1 MRNHRAPGGARRACR
16 DGAIMVRLAAT
27 DEGVGAMT
35 MGSKQG
41 KLAVMVAAMSTV
53 LGGCTT
59 SGSAIS
65 VRPDTTPVPTTTR
78 GGAGLDR
85 VLGREA
91 NALVALFGQ
100 PDADIRE
107 GNARKLQFASAACV
121 LDAYLYP
128 RGNAAPVVTHVD
140 SRQPDGSPIDRA
152 SCIAALTRRDGGK

>member
-1 MRNHRAPGGARRACR
+1 M
-16 DGAIMVRLAAT
+16 M
-27 DEGVGAMT
+27 MS
-35 MGSKQG
+35 SKQR

-53 LGGCTT
+53 LAGCTT
-59 SGSAIS
+59 SGGAVSA
-65 VRPDTTPVPTTTR
+65 RPDTTPVPFAGR

-85 VLGREA
+85 VLGRDA

-100 PDADIRE
+100 PDADVRE

-128 RGNAAPVVTHVD
+128 RGNAAPVVTHLD

-152 SCIAALTRRDGGK
+152 SCIAALTRRDSGK

>member
-1 MRNHRAPGGARRACR
+1 M
-16 DGAIMVRLAAT
+16 M
-27 DEGVGAMT
+27 
-35 MGSKQG
+35 MGSKQR
-41 KLAVMVAAMSTV
+41 KLAVIVAAISTV
-53 LGGCTT
+53 LTGCTT
-59 SGSAIS
+59 SGSAIAA
-65 VRPDTTPVPTTTR
+65 RPDTTPVPVVSR
-78 GGAGLDR
+78 GGAGVDR

-100 PDADIRE
+100 PDADVRE

-128 RGNAAPVVTHVD
+128 RGSGAPVVTHLD

>member
-1 MRNHRAPGGARRACR
+1 MATGA
-16 DGAIMVRLAAT
+16 
-27 DEGVGAMT
+27 GAMMFDRKDAKKAAIAT
-35 MGSKQG
+35 VASVM
-41 KLAVMVAAMSTV
+41 LA
-53 LGGCTT
+53 GCTT
-59 SGSAIS
+59 SGGVVSA
-65 VRPDTTPVPTTTR
+65 RPDTTPVPTVSR

-100 PDADIRE
+100 PDADVRE
-107 GNARKLQFASAACV
+107 GNARKLQFAGPACV

-128 RGNAAPVVTHVD
+128 RSSAAPVVTHID

>member
-1 MRNHRAPGGARRACR
+1 MMAGNGRTKLVP
-16 DGAIMVRLAAT
+16 MLVLAT
-27 DEGVGAMT
+27 T
-35 MGSKQG
+35 M
-41 KLAVMVAAMSTV
+41 LA
-53 LGGCTT
+53 GCTT

-65 VRPDTTPVPTTTR
+65 TRPDTTPVPTAATR
-78 GGAGLDR
+78 SLTGLDR
-85 VLGREA
+85 VMGREA

-107 GNARKLQFASAACV
+107 GTARKLQFTSAACV

-128 RGNAAPVVTHVD
+128 RGTAAPVVTHID

>member
-1 MRNHRAPGGARRACR
+1 MMAGSARTK
-16 DGAIMVRLAAT
+16 M
-27 DEGVGAMT
+27 
-35 MGSKQG
+35 
-41 KLAVMVAAMSTV
+41 AVMLVLATAM
-53 LGGCTT
+53 LAGCTT

-65 VRPDTTPVPTTTR
+65 TRPDTTPVPTTIR
-78 GGAGLDR
+78 SPAGLDR
-85 VLGREA
+85 VMGREA

-107 GNARKLQFASAACV
+107 GAARKLQFTSAACV

-128 RGNAAPVVTHVD
+128 RGTAAPVVTHID